1 MKRTDGIQRNRAW
14 LRSLLACGLLLGGL
28 VGLPRLALA
37 FEAAE
42 PRVISATRTEMP
54 PEQVASAI
62 SVITREE
69 LDQRQV
75 RYVSDALR
83 AVPGLAVNRS
93 GSFGGTTQVRI
104 RGAEA
109 NHTLVLFDGIEMND
123 PYADEYDF
131 GNLLVGDIER
141 IEVLRGPQSVLYGS
155 EAIGGVINIITRRA
169 EPGFAANGRFEL
181 GGLRTKSG
189 LLELRGADET
199 SWFTLNSQG
208 TWTNGAYHA
217 DRDNGNHDED
227 GFREYSVSAR
237 LGFTPTETFEL
248 DSSFR
253 LTRSRVG
260 LDGYDWISGPADA
273 DLKTYV
279 DQFYGIVNARFK
291 LLEGRLDSRFSAAFT
306 DSEREGE
313 ALDSSGSPDDW
324 FWDGERIK
332 LEFQTALEIDESS
345 QLVLGA
351 ESEREKAEDGS
362 AVDDHVWTAGYF
374 AEYQLAV
381 RDRLFLTAGGRI
393 DDHQRFGT
401 HPTYRLTA
409 AYRIPATGTKLKA
422 TWGTGFTSPTMLDL
436 FPPRSCSLYGCFEG
450 NPDLD
455 PERSKGWDVGIEQAL
470 FDERL
475 NLDVM
480 YFENRVKDLIVFY
493 SPAPGLSTMKNV
505 EKSKAR
511 GVEVSLMATPMENLD
526 LSGAYTFTWTRND
539 ETRDKLARRPPHIGS
554 LVVNYRPLERANVN
568 LGVYYNGRQDDAG
581 RSLRDYWLVH
591 LGLSWEAA
599 ERLTLFGRVANL
611 FDKDYE
617 EVNGYGSVGR
627 TAYAGLEL
635 HF

>member
-1 MKRTDGIQRNRAW
+1 M
-14 LRSLLACGLLLGGL
+14 RSLLACGLVLGGL

-42 PRVISATRTEMP
+42 PRVISAP

-83 AVPGLAVNRS
+83 AVPGLAVNGA

-104 RGAEA
+104 RGTEG
-109 NHTLVLFDGIEMND
+109 NHTLVLIDGIEMND
-123 PYADEYDF
+123 PAFSEYDF

-155 EAIGGVINIITRRA
+155 EAIGGVINILSRRA
-169 EPGFAANGRFEL
+169 EAGFEATGRFEL

-189 LLELRGADET
+189 SVEVRGASEL
-199 SWFTLNSQG
+199 SWFTLNGQG
-208 TWTNGAYHA
+208 TWTNGAHHA
-217 DRDNGNHDED
+217 DRDNGNYDED

-237 LGFTPTETFEL
+237 LGFTPTEAFEL
-248 DSSFR
+248 DSSLH

-260 LDGYDWISGPADA
+260 VDGFDGSFPADA
-273 DLKTYV
+273 DLKTYI
-279 DQFYGIVNARFK
+279 DQFYGIVNARFR

-306 DSEREGE
+306 DSERDNKGFDAVE
-313 ALDSSGSPDDW
+313 APVDTFS
-324 FWDGERIK
+324 DGERIK
-332 LEFQTALEIDESS
+332 LEFQTSMAIDEIS

-351 ESEREKAEDGS
+351 ESEREKGENGGTI
-362 AVDDHVWTAGYF
+362 DDHVWTAGYF

-401 HPTYRLTA
+401 QPTYRLTA
-409 AYRIPATGTKLKA
+409 AYRIPETGTKLKA
-422 TWGTGFTSPTMLDL
+422 TWGTGFAAPTMDEL
-436 FPPRSCSLYGCFEG
+436 FPDLRCFDFICFKG

-480 YFENRVKDLIVFY
+480 YFENRVKDLIALDFLA
-493 SPAPGLSTMKNV
+493 SPATSTNV
-505 EKSKAR
+505 NKTRTR
-511 GVEVSLMATPMENLD
+511 GVEVALMARPLENLD
-526 LSGAYTFTWTRND
+526 LSAAYTFTWTHSD
-539 ETRDKLARRPPHIGS
+539 ETHDRLLLLRRPPHVGS
-554 LVVNYRPLERANVN
+554 LVLNYRPLERANIN
-568 LGVYYNGRQDDAG
+568 LGVYYNGRQDDWPQTT
-581 RSLRDYWLVH
+581 LRDYVLVN
-591 LGLSWEAA
+591 LGLSWEASA
-599 ERLTLFGRVANL
+599 KLTLFGRVENL
-611 FDKDYE
+611 FDKEYE
-617 EVNGYGSVGR
+617 EVKGFGSVGR

-635 HF
+635 RF